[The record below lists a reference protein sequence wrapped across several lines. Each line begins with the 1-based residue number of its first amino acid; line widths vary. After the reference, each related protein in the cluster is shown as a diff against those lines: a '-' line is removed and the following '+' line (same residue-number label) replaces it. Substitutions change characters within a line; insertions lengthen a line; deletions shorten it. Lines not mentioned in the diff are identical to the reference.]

1 MSSNVDLNIRPGYDS
16 VISEIADYVSNFK
29 IESDLAHNPGKHKE
43 LKGSSGIFSY
53 RIGTYRIIY
62 TIEDGNI
69 IIAKVGHRKDIYE

>member
-1 MSSNVDLNIRPGYDS
+1 MSEVLFLKKAEKDLKR
-16 VISEIADYVSNFK
+16 ISKADLSRIFNK
-29 IESDLAHNPGKHKE
+29 IETDLANNPGKHKE

-69 IIAKVGHRKDIYE
+69 IIAKVGHRKDVYE